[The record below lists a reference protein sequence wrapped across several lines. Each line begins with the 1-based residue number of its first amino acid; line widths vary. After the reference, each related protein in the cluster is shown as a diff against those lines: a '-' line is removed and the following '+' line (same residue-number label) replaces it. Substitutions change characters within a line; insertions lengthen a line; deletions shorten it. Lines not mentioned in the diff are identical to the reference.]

1 VSRKKVRTASEIRKA
16 GEWDTAT
23 AIDAVVLDADERH
36 RRRIA
41 LTGEKGTRFV
51 LDLPKAVSLQ
61 NGDGLVLDD
70 GAIVRVEGKPEP
82 LIEVSAA
89 DASALARLAW
99 HLGNRHT
106 EMQVVGEALRIRRDH
121 VLEDMLMN
129 LGATL
134 HPVDAVFEP
143 ERGAYGHGQ
152 THAHA
157 PDPDHG
163 HHHNHDHDH
172 AHDAHHHG
180 HDHDHG

>member
-1 VSRKKVRTASEIRKA
+1 MRRASEVKRA
-16 GEWDTAT
+16 GEWDA
-23 AIDAVVLDADERH
+23 AQACDAVALDADDRH

-51 LDLPKAVSLQ
+51 LDLREAMSLH

-70 GAIVRVEGKPEP
+70 GTIIRVEGKPEP

-89 DASALARLAW
+89 DAAALARLSW

-106 EMQVVGEALRIRRDH
+106 EVQIVRNTLRIRRDH
-121 VLEDMLMN
+121 VLEEMLKN

-143 ERGAYGHGQ
+143 ERGAYGH
-152 THAHA
+152 THGH
-157 PDPDHG
+157 DHG
-163 HHHNHDHDH
+163 HSHS
-172 AHDAHHHG
+172 HG
-180 HDHDHG
+180 HDHDYG